1 MIALMHAALVAGA
14 AVPPPSRAAESC
26 ASAMGTLCANDRAS
40 HTECQ
45 RCLDANKRRLD
56 EVECDFSEMLAFC
69 EAAPPP
75 PLEFTIRER
84 QMSTVGREYWVE
96 KNTVT
101 RWNPNQTAIVVV
113 DMWNKYPPW
122 AANLTRSGRE
132 ELGEDGAIVYRASA
146 CAGVWQY

>member
-1 MIALMHAALVAGA
+1 MIAISMHMACRMVVAVA
-14 AVPPPSRAAESC
+14 VLPVAVAVPLSGRRATDGESC
-26 ASAMGTLCANDRAS
+26 ASAMGTLCANDKAS

-45 RCLDANKRRLD
+45 RCLDANKQRLD
-56 EVECDFSEMLAFC
+56 EVVCDFSEMLAFC

-113 DMWNKYPPW
+113 DMWDKPPPW
-122 AANLTRSGRE
+122 AANLPRPRR
-132 ELGEDGAIVYRASA
+132 D
-146 CAGVWQY
+146 

>member
-1 MIALMHAALVAGA
+1 MQKWAATLIAISMHMACRMVVAV
-14 AVPPPSRAAESC
+14 AVLPVPLSGSRATDRDGESC

-113 DMWNKYPPW
+113 DMWDKPPPW
-122 AANLTRSGRE
+122 AANLPRPR
-132 ELGEDGAIVYRASA
+132 RN
-146 CAGVWQY
+146 